1 MSDQSGQPP
10 ANGSGFQPRLEAI
23 EGYHGLTEIP
33 PPVNPLQAQTAFE
46 KRAWLEDIVAHL
58 IGIIQTSGFFMLA
71 FAVLLGFVNISNAA
85 TATMVGTILGYAVGK
100 VDPVLTRYFSARI
113 RLVRPQQQEKANGA
127 GEPTAPTTPPAP
139 AG

>member
-1 MSDQSGQPP
+1 MSDQPTPP
-10 ANGSGFQPRLEAI
+10 SDPTFQARLEAV

-46 KRAWLEDIVAHL
+46 RRAWLEDIVAHL

-113 RLVRPQQQEKANGA
+113 RLVRPQQPPPANGA
-127 GEPTAPTTPPAP
+127 SEPSPPAATP
-139 AG
+139 APSAS

>member
-1 MSDQSGQPP
+1 MSDQSAPP
-10 ANGSGFQPRLEAI
+10 PSDPAFQARLEAV

-46 KRAWLEDIVAHL
+46 RRAWLEDIVAHL

-113 RLVRPQQQEKANGA
+113 RLVRPQQQAQPANGA
-127 GEPTAPTTPPAP
+127 SEPSPATPAP
-139 AG
+139 SPS

>member
-1 MSDQSGQPP
+1 MSDQPP
-10 ANGSGFQPRLEAI
+10 PQDPGAGFQPRLEAI

-113 RLVRPQQQEKANGA
+113 RLVRPQQQEKPNGA
-127 GEPTAPTTPPAP
+127 SEPTAPTTPAAP